1 MTLAAIVL
9 WSTGLLQAPLLAIW
23 LVLAA
28 YLVFMTGSALLAR
41 RREVQRIPPAVPR
54 TCFTIL
60 VPAHNEALV
69 IGECL
74 RSLTSFDYPRDQA
87 RVIVIADNCTDDT
100 ADLARAAGV
109 TAYERSDADRRG
121 KGYALEW
128 ALARLL
134 AEDGGWTDAVLVFDA
149 DTLADAAFL
158 RQMDARLQ
166 AGSLA
171 LQAQYNV
178 LDPFHNW
185 RTALL
190 YCALL
195 LHNRLRPL
203 ARQTWG
209 ATTLLKGNGM
219 CFARQVVEQF
229 GWSAYSLAEDIE
241 FTTTLLRA
249 GIRVEPVPGAVLYAQ
264 VPQTAEQARS
274 QRMRWEG
281 GRFALARRD
290 GIRLLREFQR
300 ERTAAKLDWA
310 MELFTP
316 PLAILVGVPLGLLL
330 LNTALGW
337 LVGSP
342 PGLALTGWA
351 LSLIG
356 VGIYVVGGL
365 LISGADRRA
374 YLYLLATPLFM
385 LWKLRIYG
393 AMLLGRGPRGW
404 VRTERT
410 TITGTGTK

>member
-1 MTLAAIVL
+1 MTFTAIVL
-9 WSTGLLQAPLLAIW
+9 WATGLLQAPLLAIW
-23 LVLAA
+23 LLLAA

-41 RREVQRIPPAVPR
+41 LREVPRIPPAEPR
-54 TCFTIL
+54 TRFTIR

-69 IGECL
+69 IDECL
-74 RSLTSFDYPRDQA
+74 RSLAAFDYPRDQM
-87 RVIVIADNCTDDT
+87 RVLVIADNCTDDT
-100 ADLARAAGV
+100 ADLVRAAGAGV
-109 TAYERSDADRRG
+109 YERTDAEQRG

-128 ALARLL
+128 ALGRLL
-134 AEDGGWTDAVLVFDA
+134 AEDAGWTDAVVVFDA
-149 DTLADAAFL
+149 DTLADPAFL

-171 LQAQYNV
+171 LQGQYNV

-195 LHNRLRPL
+195 LFNRLRPL

-219 CFARQVVEQF
+219 CFARRVVEQF

-281 GRFALARRD
+281 GRFALVRRD
-290 GIRLLREFQR
+290 GPRLLREFLR
-300 ERTAAKLDWA
+300 ERSVAKLDWA
-310 MELFTP
+310 MDLFTP

-330 LNTALGW
+330 LNAALGW
-337 LVGSP
+337 LAGGW
-342 PGLALTGWA
+342 PGLVLTGWA
-351 LSLIG
+351 LSLAG
-356 VGIYVVGGL
+356 AAIYVVAGL

-410 TITGTGTK
+410 TITGTK